1 VDVRGERIQLGIDG
15 HGGNSSCGGR
25 NRSRGPALV
34 RSQRPR
40 VIFLPSSAFFLR
52 GARVGVIT
60 MDRLDDLEA
69 QSIFIFREAFARLK
83 TVALL
88 WSLGKDSNV
97 MIWIARKAFFGRVPF
112 PALHVDTGKK
122 FAEMYA
128 FRDRFAVEWD
138 LDLKVEQCP
147 PIDVVDP
154 TLPPAARSAA
164 RKTEGLKLALA
175 KYGFDGLIAGI
186 RRDEEPTRAK
196 ERVFSPRGLEGGW
209 DVRDQ
214 PPEFWDQFNASPP
227 PGAHLRV
234 HPILHWTELD
244 IWAYTRRERIPII
257 PLYLARGGKRYRSLG
272 DADITFPVQ
281 SQAATIDDVIAELE
295 ATKIPER
302 SGRAMDH
309 EAEDAFERLRVTG
322 YL

>member
-1 VDVRGERIQLGIDG
+1 RACAISMTDR
-15 HGGNSSCGGR
+15 
-25 NRSRGPALV
+25 LV
-34 RSQRPR
+34 RFGRRAP
-40 VIFLPSSAFFLR
+40 PSWR
-52 GARVGVIT
+52 GYPGRSDA

-83 TVALL
+83 NIALL

-122 FAEMYA
+122 FAELYG
-128 FRDRFAVEWD
+128 FRDRYAGEWN
-138 LDLKVEQCP
+138 LDLRVGACP

-186 RRDEEPTRAK
+186 RRDEEATRAK
-196 ERVFSPRGLEGGW
+196 ERVFSPRGTEGGW

-227 PGAHLRV
+227 PRAHLRV
-234 HPILHWTELD
+234 HPIVHWTEAD
-244 IWAYTRRERIPII
+244 IWAYTRRENIPII
-257 PLYLARGGKRYRSLG
+257 PLYLANDGKRYRSLG
-272 DADITFPVQ
+272 DADITFPVA
-281 SQAATIDDVIAELE
+281 SDASSIEEILVELE
-295 ATKIPER
+295 RTRVPER
-302 SGRAMDH
+302 AGRALDH
-309 EAEDAFERLRVTG
+309 ETEDAF
-322 YL
+322 